1 MAYEIIFR
9 DKNLFAC
16 KTHITQWIQTTIY
29 VCQLTDRMY
38 VCQLMDECVVGINFA
53 KIGKNCQKASTFTT
67 SMVRKFRM
75 GPFTHDLLF
84 AFHCDIVS
92 KFVLT
97 L

>member
-1 MAYEIIFR
+1 MVRGALLSSGFKFIAYEIICL

-53 KIGKNCQKASTFTT
+53 KNCQKASTFP
-67 SMVRKFRM
+67 MVRKFR
-75 GPFTHDLLF
+75 
-84 AFHCDIVS
+84 
-92 KFVLT
+92 
-97 L
+97 